1 MSVSSGKRIEW
12 IDNAKGIG
20 ILLVVLYHF
29 PLISDFKAIDTIGD
43 WITMFYMPLF
53 LFLSGMFAPK
63 HSYGKR
69 IRRLLQP
76 YMFFYIVACMLFF
89 AKSLLKHEPC
99 SINYIL
105 APFTG
110 ATIGYENTPIWF
122 LLSLAEI
129 TLVYFFVSKITNNV
143 LFALISLLIGI
154 VGYIF
159 GQQKFLSDYY
169 ISVSLL
175 CFPFY
180 ALPGRFAET
189 MKKQQHWSVYAG
201 ATTFSLLIFYL
212 FGAKSNISQNYIPYH
227 YETFFL
233 ASFSAIIG
241 ICGVSQLLSKYQHLG
256 RIFNFF
262 GRNSLLI
269 LCTHM
274 MLMFIPSAAYSV
286 IGSNYLSFFL
296 AFVILLIVE
305 TGIIFIFNKSKVLK
319 FVIGQ

>member
-1 MSVSSGKRIEW
+1 
-12 IDNAKGIG
+12 
-20 ILLVVLYHF
+20 
-29 PLISDFKAIDTIGD
+29 
-43 WITMFYMPLF
+43 MPLF
-53 LFLSGMFAPK
+53 FFLSGMFAPK

-159 GQQKFLSDYY
+159 GQQKLLSDYY

-180 ALPGRFAET
+180 ALSGRFSET
-189 MKKQQHWSVYAG
+189 MKKQQHWSIYVG
-201 ATTFSLLIFYL
+201 AIALSLFTFYIF
-212 FGAKSNISQNYIPYH
+212 GSKSNISQNYIPYH
-227 YETFFL
+227 YEIFL
-233 ASFSAIIG
+233 GAAFSAVIG
-241 ICGVSQLLSKYQHLG
+241 MCGISQLFSKCHYLG
-256 RIFNFF
+256 SILNFF

-274 MLMFIPSAAYSV
+274 MLMFIPSVAYSV
-286 IGSNYLSFFL
+286 IGTNSFALFL
-296 AFVILLIVE
+296 AFVAMLIVE
-305 TGIIFIFNKSKVLK
+305 TGIVFICNKIKILK